1 MGADPV
7 SWLVIE
13 PGWEVV
19 DAAGE
24 SVGKVHEI
32 VGDSG
37 DDIFNGLAVSPGLLR
52 PARYV
57 PAEVV
62 GTIEDGRVHLTIS
75 RQEVERL
82 DDHEEPPPSERFLA
96 D

>member
-1 MGADPV
+1 MTDPV

-13 PGWEVV
+13 AGWEVV

-24 SVGKVHEI
+24 PVGKVHETI
-32 VGDSG
+32 GDSG
-37 DDIFNGLAVSPGLLR
+37 TDIFNGLAVSPGLLR
-52 PARYV
+52 PSRYV

-62 GTIEDGRVHLTIS
+62 GTIEEGRVHLTIP
-75 RQEVERL
+75 QAEFDRL
-82 DDHEEPPPSERFLA
+82 EDHEEPPPSEQFRA